1 MAENDWYVFEE
12 THNRFEDLIGQL
24 ETARDVLAP
33 ESEEDWF
40 NDQGE
45 WTEQG
50 VAVLGT
56 YVQEMEIYKNA
67 LADVNKQLEELNKPY
82 QGNESY
88 YQKYGLDSE
97 QELYEKRQELL
108 EQQQDYVVAI
118 KDSEQAVKDM
128 YESQIDAVEEYTEKM
143 IDSYNDY
150 IDVVREALDAERD
163 LHDFKRSVEEKSS
176 NIGEL
181 ERRIAALSG
190 STDAEDIA
198 ERRTLEKELYEARQ
212 DLDDTYYAH
221 AKDAQADAL
230 DKEAEAYEESMT
242 KYIEGLR
249 ETLDTATADMTIFL
263 DGVVSVLMLNART
276 IENQYQNTGFTMDSA
291 LTQPWTNAANKV
303 HEYEGDAL
311 ALMNSWTQSG
321 GMFDVFSGQATNY
334 LESPWESGQK
344 AMQEFQKS
352 VESTMKA
359 VTQTVQSNVATTSQ
373 SLTKL
378 TEQIKDTNKQ
388 AQNATGGGGYTNKPA
403 ATPTQNKNQAKQAAQ
418 DYINSHK
425 FREGDRARWGQDPQ
439 FLKLLQAYT
448 SLGGS
453 LNDLKAYNL
462 GHTDIDNARLGYYG
476 IGKNDFRAADTLSRE
491 IIVGSESFVEDNTIV
506 LDDVAYYR
514 DKKGFH
520 YPIKNIKKV
529 TYDGGRSKGYAFPVG
544 TVRYKFF
551 AKGTMGTQKDQYAIT
566 DEPWLGDELTMYAT
580 KQGTLSYMRAGSTV
594 IPADLTKELM
604 DLGEL
609 GVDGI
614 TNMTAPTGVSINANY
629 ISKPEINISFD
640 ALLKAE
646 RITEDSIPA
655 VKKLVNQELEKFAKQ
670 LNYSLR
676 KVST

>member
-12 THNRFEDLIGQL
+12 THNRFEDLVSQL

-82 QGNESY
+82 KGNESY

-321 GMFDVFSGQATNY
+321 GMFDVFSGQTTNY

-352 VESTMKA
+352 VESTMA
-359 VTQTVQSNVATTSQ
+359 QVTKTVQSNVATTSQ

-388 AQNATGGGGYTNKPA
+388 ASTTAGSKGNGTHTSSSGQEHGG
-403 ATPTQNKNQAKQAAQ
+403 
-418 DYINSHK
+418 
-425 FREGDRARWGQDPQ
+425 R
-439 FLKLLQAYT
+439 
-448 SLGGS
+448 GGS
-453 LNDLKAYNL
+453 FDDNPYDFGKGTGINKA
-462 GHTDIDNARLGYYG
+462 GLGYYG
-476 IGKNDFRAADTLSRE
+476 TGKKDFQVTKMLSSQYN
-491 IIVGSESFVEDNTIV
+491 IGSEKFVEDHTV
-506 LDDVAYYR
+506 VFDDVAYYC
-514 DKKGFH
+514 DGDLGYPSTLY
-520 YPIKNIKKV
+520 YPIRNIKKV
-529 TYDGGRSKGYAFPVG
+529 KFDGGRTQGYAFPSG
-544 TVRYKFF
+544 TIAYSLY
-551 AKGTMGTQKDQYAIT
+551 AKGTTGTKKDQYAIT

-614 TNMTAPTGVSINANY
+614 TNMTAPTGVSINTNY

>member
-12 THNRFEDLIGQL
+12 THNRFEDLISQL

-82 QGNESY
+82 KGNESY

-150 IDVVREALDAERD
+150 IDVVKAALDAERD

-291 LTQPWTNAANKV
+291 LTQPWTNAANKA

-373 SLTKL
+373 SLSKL
-378 TEQIKDTNKQ
+378 TSQIKDTNKQ
-388 AQNATGGGGYTNKPA
+388 AQNATGGGGYTNKPPT
-403 ATPTQNKNQAKQAAQ
+403 TPPPA
-418 DYINSHK
+418 SEHGGRGGK
-425 FREGDRARWGQDPQ
+425 FGYDFG
-439 FLKLLQAYT
+439 T
-448 SLGGS
+448 NTG
-453 LNDLKAYNL
+453 
-462 GHTDIDNARLGYYG
+462 IDEAGLGYFG
-476 IGKNDFRAADTLSRE
+476 LGKGSMKATGQLTKQK
-491 IIVGSESFVEDNTIV
+491 IIGSEKFVEANTIV
-506 LDDVAYYR
+506 LDDVAYYKDAQEDLYYR
-514 DKKGFH
+514 
-520 YPIKNIKKV
+520 IKDIKKV
-529 TYDGGRSKGYAFPVG
+529 TYDGGRSQGYAFPVLTNQYRLG
-544 TVRYKFF
+544 FY
-551 AKGTMGTQKDQYAIT
+551 AKGTTGTKKDQYAIT